1 MMSAEAARVRNKRLE
16 IEAGEKGL
24 RVGEVDARGDG
35 VDGVKDEAL
44 QGKVAQ
50 EKASPG
56 KVAREKAPRLKAL
69 KDQAPQ
75 YQAPQDQAPQDHV
88 VKAQAAHNMA
98 LRAKALRIQ
107 MPQGKEL
114 PGRASGRNVVQD
126 ALQYHSTHFGGA
138 HGAKTA
144 AVEEAGH
151 DWEKVDV
158 EEGEEDWIMVREF

>member
-1 MMSAEAARVRNKRLE
+1 MSAEAARARNKRLE

-24 RVGEVDARGDG
+24 RVGKVDARGSGGDG
-35 VDGVKDEAL
+35 MEDGAL

-50 EKASPG
+50 EKA
-56 KVAREKAPRLKAL
+56 PRLKAL
-69 KDQAPQ
+69 QDQAPQ

-107 MPQGKEL
+107 MPQGKAL
-114 PGRASGRNVVQD
+114 PGRASRRNVVQD
-126 ALQYHSTHFGGA
+126 SLQYHSTHFGGA

-144 AVEEAGH
+144 AVEEAGR
-151 DWEKVDV
+151 DWEKVDM
-158 EEGEEDWIMVREF
+158 EEGEEDWIMVREL

>member
-1 MMSAEAARVRNKRLE
+1 MMSAEAARERNKRLE

-24 RVGEVDARGDG
+24 RVGEVDARGSG
-35 VDGVKDEAL
+35 VEDEAL

-69 KDQAPQ
+69 QD
-75 YQAPQDQAPQDHV
+75 QAPQDQAPQDHV
-88 VKAQAAHNMA
+88 VKSQAAHNMA

-114 PGRASGRNVVQD
+114 PGRASRRNVVQD

-138 HGAKTA
+138 HGAKTP

-151 DWEKVDV
+151 GWEEVDV